1 MQILVYVATLI
12 PYETY
17 ILDFSDIKNW
27 QQNII
32 LQLVYE
38 TILTFQVYEIAY
50 VLLNRKANRNT

>member
-50 VLLNRKANRNT
+50 VLLNRKVNRNT